1 MASGDLL
8 DTLYAARANPPST
21 LYAPFGFALGGSTP
35 VEALLVCLFDPSTV
49 WYQDFEFILPPNYAG
64 GGLTFVV
71 EFSAETDN
79 NSAHQVV
86 WGIALRRIDSA
97 ETFSS
102 SHSYSYQTVTETI
115 PNATDKSK
123 TASITMTH
131 GAQMDSLA
139 AGERAVLRIK
149 RIATDG
155 SDDCTG
161 NVRLHSIQVKE
172 T

>member
-8 DTLYAARANPPST
+8 DTIYPTRANPPST

-35 VEALLVCLFDPSTV
+35 IESVLVCLFNPSTV
-49 WYQDFEFILPPNYAG
+49 WYQDFEIILPPNYAG

-71 EFSAETDN
+71 EFSSETDN
-79 NSAHQVV
+79 NNAHQVV
-86 WGIALRRIDSA
+86 WGAALRRIDSA

-102 SHSYSYQTVTETI
+102 SHSYSYQSVTATI
-115 PNATDKSK
+115 PNATDKTK
-123 TASITMTH
+123 TANITMTS

-139 AGERAVLRIK
+139 AGERAILRIK
-149 RIATDG
+149 RDATNG

-161 NVRLHSIQVKE
+161 NARLHSIQVKE

>member
-8 DTLYAARANPPST
+8 DTLYAARANQPST

-35 VEALLVCLFDPSTV
+35 IEAVPVCLFDPSTV
-49 WYQDFEFILPPNYAG
+49 WYVDFEIILPPNYAG
-64 GGLTFVV
+64 GGLTFVI
-71 EFSAETDN
+71 EFSSETDTN
-79 NSAHQVV
+79 TSHQVV
-86 WGIALRRIDSA
+86 WGAALRRIDTA

-102 SHSYSYQTVTETI
+102 SHSYSYQTVTATI
-115 PNATDKSK
+115 PSAVDKTK
-123 TASITMTH
+123 TANITMTS
-131 GAQMDSLA
+131 GGQMDSLA
-139 AGERAVLRIK
+139 AGERAILRIK
-149 RIATDG
+149 RVATDG